1 VSADAESGQLEWE
14 RRAGRVAAAAA
25 FAAGVLPFISFF
37 VLASSI
43 SSPGEG
49 RAGLLAAADESS
61 AAFLAGA
68 ALTALG
74 FLLLPIPLGYL
85 FRAST
90 ARRPE
95 TPGIALPLL
104 IAAAVGTAAI
114 LIVEQVLLLDV
125 AGDFAAEGSM
135 TEEVADDLVA
145 ASAVDTAQLVR
156 FALSVALGAAVL
168 LIALNAMRAGL
179 LSRFVGIIGVAVGV
193 FIAVPILGGA
203 TLIQLFWLVAL
214 GMLFLGRWPGGGRG
228 PAWDRVEAVPWP
240 GAAERME
247 ADRAAR
253 VDKAQ
258 RLAYGDSGD
267 EGAGS
272 GEKAEPSGDGG
283 DAPDPRPAS
292 RKRRRGR

>member
-1 VSADAESGQLEWE
+1 MSADTDREQLEWE
-14 RRAGRVAAAAA
+14 RRAGRLAAAAA

-37 VLASSI
+37 VLTSSVD
-43 SSPGEG
+43 SQGEG
-49 RAGLLAAADESS
+49 TAGLLTSFDDASS
-61 AAFLAGA
+61 AFLVGA

-74 FLLLPIPLGYL
+74 FLLLPVALGYL
-85 FRAST
+85 FRAT
-90 ARRPE
+90 RARRPE
-95 TPGIALPLL
+95 TPRIVLPLL
-104 IAAAVGTAAI
+104 TAAAVGLAAAF
-114 LIVEQVLLLDV
+114 IVEQVLFIGV
-125 AGDFAAEGSM
+125 AEDFAAAESM

-156 FALSVALGAAVL
+156 LALSVALGAAVVL
-168 LIALNAMRAGL
+168 VSLNAMRAGL
-179 LSRFVGIIGVAVGV
+179 VSRFVGIIGIAVGV

-240 GAAERME
+240 TAADRME

-253 VDKAQ
+253 VGKAQ
-258 RLAYGDSGD
+258 RVAYGDSGD
-267 EGAGS
+267 EPAPS
-272 GEKAEPSGDGG
+272 AEGREPPD
-283 DAPDPRPAS
+283 DAPEPRPAS

>member
-1 VSADAESGQLEWE
+1 MSVGSGRSQLEWE
-14 RRAGRVAAAAA
+14 QRAGRPAAAAS
-25 FAAGVLPFISFF
+25 FAAGLLPFISFF

-49 RAGLLAAADESS
+49 RAGLLTAADESS
-61 AAFLAGA
+61 TAFVAVA

-74 FLLLPIPLGYL
+74 FLLLPVSVGYL
-85 FRAST
+85 FRVT
-90 ARRPE
+90 RARRPE

-104 IAAAVGTAAI
+104 VAAAVGTAVI
-114 LIVEQVLLLDV
+114 LVVEQVLLLDV
-125 AGDFAAEGSM
+125 AGDFVAGEST

-168 LIALNAMRAGL
+168 LVALNAMRAGL

-240 GAAERME
+240 TAAARME

-258 RLAYGDSGD
+258 RLAYGDSSD
-267 EGAGS
+267 EGASAG
-272 GEKAEPSGDGG
+272 GESEPPGDG
-283 DAPDPRPAS
+283 PEPRPAS